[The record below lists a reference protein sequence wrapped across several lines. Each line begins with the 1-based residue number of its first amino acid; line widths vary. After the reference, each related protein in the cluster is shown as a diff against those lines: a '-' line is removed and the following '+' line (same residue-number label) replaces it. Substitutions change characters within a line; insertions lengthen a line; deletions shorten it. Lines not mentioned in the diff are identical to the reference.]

1 MSDKAEKLLLKHLAE
16 ILTLNE
22 LRNAKMDAPW
32 NPVTG
37 ENSILERRH
46 VRLEDFSIP
55 DMWLPLA
62 MLQDPFIAHLLE
74 LGSIEAYLDEVGSED
89 RELDREKVVDLINR
103 TRCLHDFA
111 YWAFVYVMIKPKSM
125 GNDIHFLLNN
135 PQRILVTVF
144 EEMRLAGVPIRV
156 ILLKARQWGGSTVT
170 QVYMAWIQLVHLTN
184 VNSLIVGH
192 EMSSATEVQGMFDK
206 LISYYPTA
214 MLHQFGDAV
223 DENEVKIHP
232 WKGHPNIEEVPAR
245 PCRIKIGSA
254 ERPNSARGGDYT
266 LVHCTEIGLWKA
278 TDGKTPEDII
288 QSATSGVENLPLTL
302 IVYEST
308 AKGVGNTFHAEYTDA
323 ADPETESM
331 FRAVFIAWFQIEKY
345 RKAFESEQARI
356 DFATWLYNNR
366 NNANARSN
374 REEPGTYL
382 WYLWEAGASLEGI
395 NWYITERRKYRS
407 HARMA
412 EEFPSN
418 DIEAFNSS
426 GSDVFDRHLVER
438 LRRSCKALTPI
449 TGELQGDAREGA
461 AALRNLHFVRE
472 EGGCLSI
479 WSMPE
484 IDPEEPIKNRYLV
497 SVDVGGRGHK
507 ADYSVITVFDRIMMM
522 EAGKPSVVAQWYGHI
537 DHDILAW
544 KAAQIASFYDNAL
557 LVIESN
563 TLETRDKQHDV
574 DGDQSAFILVQ
585 IKNVYKNLYARRQ
598 SEDDIRNHRPVRYG
612 WHTNVGNKA
621 TLISSLVRCVRDEL
635 YIERDERALNEY
647 IVYEK
652 KKNGAYGAKVGYHD
666 DLLMARAIGLYICFY
681 EMELPRIINPA
692 DFKGLSRE
700 VISAAS
706 F

>member
-1 MSDKAEKLLLKHLAE
+1 MTKKAEDILLRNLAKL
-16 ILTLNE
+16 ITLNE
-22 LRNAKMDAPW
+22 ARMAKMDAYW

-37 ENSILERRH
+37 ENSILERHH
-46 VRLEDFSIP
+46 VHISDFSIP

-62 MLQDPFIAHLLE
+62 MLQDPFIAHLVE
-74 LGSIEAYLDEVGSED
+74 LGSIEAYLDEVGSTD

-103 TRCLHDFA
+103 TRCLHDFC

-125 GNDIHFLLNN
+125 GSDIHFLLNY
-135 PQRILVTVF
+135 PQRILVSVY

-170 QVYMAWIQLVHLTN
+170 QIYMAWIQLVHCVN

-192 EMSSATEVQGMFDK
+192 EMSSATEVKGMFDK
-206 LISYYPTA
+206 LISYYPVS
-214 MLHQFGDAV
+214 MLHAFGDSYDPA
-223 DENEVKIHP
+223 EVKIHP
-232 WKGHPNIEEVPAR
+232 WNGHPNIEEVPQR

-266 LVHCTEIGLWKA
+266 LVHCTEVGLWKT
-278 TDGKTPEDII
+278 TDGKTPDDII
-288 QSATSGVENLPLTL
+288 QSATSGVENIPMTF

-308 AKGVGNTFHAEYTDA
+308 AKGVGNMFHREYTDA
-323 ADPETESM
+323 ADPDTPSM
-331 FRAVFIAWFQIEKY
+331 FRNVFIAWFQIEKY
-345 RKAFESEQARI
+345 RIAFASKKERL
-356 DFATWLYNNR
+356 DFASWLYANR
-366 NNANARSN
+366 NNPNARSN

-382 WYLWEAGASLEGI
+382 WYLWEAGATLEGI
-395 NWYITERRKYRS
+395 KWYIQERAKYRTHS
-407 HARMA
+407 RMA

-418 DIEAFNSS
+418 DIEAFTSS
-426 GSDVFDRHLVER
+426 GSNVFDRYLVER
-438 LRRSCKALTPI
+438 LRKSCKAITPLR
-449 TGELQGDAREGA
+449 GELQGDARDGKA
-461 AALRNLHFVRE
+461 SLSNLHFVPDE
-472 EGGCLSI
+472 QGCLSI
-479 WSMPE
+479 WSEPE

-522 EAGKPSVVAQWYGHI
+522 EGGKPSVVAQWYGHI

-544 KAAQIASFYDNAL
+544 KAAQIARWYDNAL

-563 TLETRDKQHDV
+563 TLETRDKDRDV
-574 DGDQSAFILVQ
+574 DGDQSSFILVQ
-585 IKNVYKNLYARRQ
+585 IKDCYSNLYARRQ

-621 TLISSLVRCVRDEL
+621 TIISSLVRCVRDSL
-635 YIERDERALNEY
+635 YIERDERALDEY
-647 IVYEK
+647 VTYEK
-652 KKNGAYGAKVGYHD
+652 KKNGSYGAVVGKHD

-681 EMELPRIINPA
+681 EMELPKIVRPQ
-692 DFKGLSRE
+692 DY
-700 VISAAS
+700 VIHHNDTGYSS